1 MHSKVNQL
9 MQDTLTKK
17 IFDVDEVRKDF
28 PILSR
33 EVGGNPL
40 VYLDNAATSQ
50 KPQSVI
56 NAINDYYSYYNANI
70 HRGVYYISIKAS
82 EAYENAKIKV
92 KEFINASS
100 EREVV
105 FTRGATEAINL
116 IAYSYGLENVNE
128 GDEIIISEMEHHA
141 NIVPWQVLCEKK
153 KAVLKV
159 IPVNDSG
166 ELLLDEYKKLLSDK
180 TKIVAVCQISNTLG
194 TINPVKEIIRLAKDK
209 NKEIAVVIDGAQAIH
224 HTKVDV
230 RDLGADFYVFSSH
243 KMYGPMGIGVLYGR
257 AELLE
262 AMPPYQTGGDMISS
276 VSFKGTTYNDIPMK
290 FEAGTPN
297 VEGAVGLAAAIDY
310 IGDIGF
316 EAIHRQETE
325 LLEYAAGLLE
335 EIKGLKIIGTAKEKT
350 GVISF
355 IVDGLNALDIGIML
369 DTYGVAVRTG
379 QHCTEP
385 LMERFGIPGT
395 VRVSFAFYNTK
406 AEIDIFVNALKKA
419 IKILS

>member
-28 PILSR
+28 PILNR

-56 NAINDYYSYYNANI
+56 NAINDYYSCYNANI
-70 HRGVYYISIKAS
+70 HRGVYSISIKAS

-257 AELLE
+257 TELLE

-297 VEGAVGLAAAIDY
+297 VEGAVGLASAIDY
-310 IGDIGF
+310 IRDIGF

-325 LLEYAAGLLE
+325 LLAYAAGLLE
-335 EIKGLKIIGTAKEKT
+335 EIKGLKIIGTAEEKT

-369 DTYGVAVRTG
+369 DTNGVAVRTG

>member
-1 MHSKVNQL
+1 
-9 MQDTLTKK
+9 MQDTLTNK

-33 EVGGNPL
+33 EIEGKPL

-50 KPQSVI
+50 KPESVI
-56 NAINDYYSYYNANI
+56 NAISDYYSNYNANI
-70 HRGVYYISIKAS
+70 HRGVYSISIKAS
-82 EAYENAKIKV
+82 EAYENAKIKA
-92 KEFINASS
+92 KEFINAGS
-100 EREVV
+100 EREIV

-116 IAYSYGLENVNE
+116 IAYSYGLENVKT

-153 KAVLKV
+153 NAVLKV
-159 IPVNDSG
+159 IPVNNNG
-166 ELLLDEYKKLLSDK
+166 ELLIDEYKKLLSDK

-194 TINPVKEIIRLAKDK
+194 TINPVKEIVRLAKEK
-209 NKEIAVVIDGAQAIH
+209 NQDIAVVIDGAQAIH
-224 HTKVDV
+224 HTNVDV
-230 RDLGADFYVFSSH
+230 REIGADFYVFSSH

-276 VSFKGTTYNDIPMK
+276 VSFKGTAYNDIPMK

-297 VEGAVGLAAAIDY
+297 VEGAVGLTAAIDY
-310 IGDIGF
+310 INAIGF
-316 EAIHRQETE
+316 DEIHKQETE
-325 LLEYAAGLLE
+325 LLEYATEQLDL
-335 EIKGLKIIGTAKEKT
+335 IKGLRIIGTAKEKT

-355 IVDGLNALDIGIML
+355 VVEGLNALDIGIML
-369 DTYGVAVRTG
+369 DTSGVAVRTG

-406 AEIDIFVNALKKA
+406 AEIDVFINALKKT
-419 IKILS
+419 IEILK

>member
-1 MHSKVNQL
+1 
-9 MQDTLTKK
+9 MQDILTKK

-33 EVGGNPL
+33 EVDGKPL

-56 NAINDYYSYYNANI
+56 NAISDYYSNYNANI
-70 HRGVYYISIKAS
+70 HRGVYSISIKAS

-92 KEFINASS
+92 KDFINAAS
-100 EREVV
+100 EREIV
-105 FTRGATEAINL
+105 FTRGTTEAINL
-116 IAYSYGLENVNE
+116 IAYSYGLENVNA
-128 GDEIIISEMEHHA
+128 GDEVIISEMEHHA

-153 KAVLKV
+153 NAVLKV
-159 IPVNDSG
+159 IPVNDNG
-166 ELLLDEYKKLLSDK
+166 ELLIDEYKKLLSDK
-180 TKIVAVCQISNTLG
+180 TKIVAIGHISNSLG
-194 TINPVKEIIRLAKDK
+194 TINPVKEIIRLAKEKSKD
-209 NKEIAVVIDGAQAIH
+209 IAVVVDGAQAIH

-257 AELLE
+257 SELLE

-276 VSFKGTTYNDIPMK
+276 VSFGGTTFNDIPVK

-297 VEGAVGLAAAIDY
+297 VEGAVGLTAAIDY
-310 IGDIGF
+310 INTIGF

-325 LLEYAAGLLE
+325 LLEYATSQLE
-335 EIKGLKIIGTAKEKT
+335 EINGLRIIGTAKDKT

-355 IVDGLNALDIGIML
+355 VVEGINALDIGIML
-369 DTYGVAVRTG
+369 DTNGVAVRTG

-385 LMERFGIPGT
+385 LMERFRIPGT
-395 VRVSFAFYNTK
+395 VRASFAFYNTK
-406 AEIDIFVNALKKA
+406 EEVDVFVNALKKV
-419 IKILS
+419 IEILK

>member
-1 MHSKVNQL
+1 
-9 MQDTLTKK
+9 MQETLTKK

-33 EVGGNPL
+33 EVDGKPL

-50 KPQSVI
+50 KPHSVI
-56 NAINDYYSYYNANI
+56 NAISDYYSNYNANI
-70 HRGVYYISIKAS
+70 HRGVYSISIKAS
-82 EAYENAKIKV
+82 EAYENAKLKV
-92 KEFINASS
+92 KEFINVAS
-100 EREVV
+100 EREIV

-128 GDEIIISEMEHHA
+128 GDEVIISEMEHHA

-159 IPVNDSG
+159 IPVNNNG
-166 ELLLDEYKKLLSDK
+166 ELLIDEYKKLLSDK

-194 TINPVKEIIRLAKDK
+194 TINPVKEIVRLAKEK
-209 NKEIAVVIDGAQAIH
+209 NKDIAVVIDGAQAIH

-230 RDLGADFYVFSSH
+230 RDMGADFYVFSSH

-257 AELLE
+257 AGLLE

-310 IGDIGF
+310 IKAIGF
-316 EAIHRQETE
+316 DEIHKQETE
-325 LLEYAAGLLE
+325 LLEYATGLLE
-335 EIKGLKIIGTAKEKT
+335 EIKGLRIIGTAKEKT
-350 GVISF
+350 GVVSF
-355 IVDGLNALDIGIML
+355 VVEGLNALDIGIML
-369 DTYGVAVRTG
+369 DTNGVAVRTG

-385 LMERFGIPGT
+385 LMEKFGIPGT

-419 IKILS
+419 IEILK

>member
-1 MHSKVNQL
+1 
-9 MQDTLTKK
+9 MQDTLTNK

-33 EVGGNPL
+33 EIEGKPL

-50 KPQSVI
+50 KPESVI
-56 NAINDYYSYYNANI
+56 NAISDYYSNYNANI
-70 HRGVYYISIKAS
+70 HRGVYSISIKAS
-82 EAYENAKIKV
+82 EAYENAKIKA
-92 KEFINASS
+92 KEFINAGS
-100 EREVV
+100 EREIV

-116 IAYSYGLENVNE
+116 IAYSYGLENVKT

-153 KAVLKV
+153 NAVLKV
-159 IPVNDSG
+159 IPVNNNG
-166 ELLLDEYKKLLSDK
+166 ELLIDEYKKLLSDK

-194 TINPVKEIIRLAKDK
+194 TINPVKEIVRLAKEK
-209 NKEIAVVIDGAQAIH
+209 NQDIAVVIDGAQAIH
-224 HTKVDV
+224 HTNVDV
-230 RDLGADFYVFSSH
+230 REIGADFYVFSSH

-276 VSFKGTTYNDIPMK
+276 VSFKGTAYNDIPMK

-297 VEGAVGLAAAIDY
+297 VEGAVGLTAAIDY
-310 IGDIGF
+310 INAIGF
-316 EAIHRQETE
+316 DEIHKQETE
-325 LLEYAAGLLE
+325 LLEYATEQLDL
-335 EIKGLKIIGTAKEKT
+335 IKGSRIIGTAKEKT

-355 IVDGLNALDIGIML
+355 VVEGLNALDIGIML
-369 DTYGVAVRTG
+369 DTSGVAVRTG

-406 AEIDIFVNALKKA
+406 AEIDVFINALKKT
-419 IKILS
+419 IEILK

>member
-28 PILSR
+28 PILNR

-56 NAINDYYSYYNANI
+56 NAINDYYSCYNANI
-70 HRGVYYISIKAS
+70 HRGVYSISIKAS

-297 VEGAVGLAAAIDY
+297 VEGAVGLASAIDY
-310 IGDIGF
+310 IRDIGF

-325 LLEYAAGLLE
+325 LLAYAAGLLE
-335 EIKGLKIIGTAKEKT
+335 EIKGLKIIGTAEEKT

-369 DTYGVAVRTG
+369 DTNGVAVRTG

>member
-1 MHSKVNQL
+1 
-9 MQDTLTKK
+9 MQETLTKK

-28 PILSR
+28 SILNR
-33 EVGGNPL
+33 NVDGKPL

-56 NAINDYYSYYNANI
+56 DAISDYYSRYNANI
-70 HRGVYYISIKAS
+70 HRGVYSISIKAS
-82 EAYENAKIKV
+82 EAYEDAKIKV

-100 EREVV
+100 EREIV
-105 FTRGATEAINL
+105 FARGTTEAINL

-153 KAVLKV
+153 SAVLKV
-159 IPVNDSG
+159 IPVNDNG
-166 ELLLDEYKKLLSDK
+166 ELLISAYKMLLSDK

-194 TINPVKEIIRLAKDK
+194 TINPVKEIVRLAKEK
-209 NKEIAVVIDGAQAIH
+209 NKNIAVIVDGAQTIH

-230 RDLGADFYVFSSH
+230 RDIGADFYVFSSH

-262 AMPPYQTGGDMISS
+262 AMPPYQTGGDMIST

-310 IGDIGF
+310 INELGF
-316 EAIHRQETE
+316 EAIHKQETE
-325 LLEYAAGLLE
+325 LLEYATGLLE

-355 IVDGLNALDIGIML
+355 VVEGLNALDIGIML
-369 DTYGVAVRTG
+369 DTSGVAVRTG

-385 LMERFGIPGT
+385 LMDRFGIPGT

-406 AEIDIFVNALKKA
+406 AEIDVFINALKKA
-419 IKILS
+419 IEILS

>member
-1 MHSKVNQL
+1 

-33 EVGGNPL
+33 EVDGKPL

-56 NAINDYYSYYNANI
+56 NAISDYYSNYNANI
-70 HRGVYYISIKAS
+70 HRGVYSISIKAS

-100 EREVV
+100 EREII
-105 FTRGATEAINL
+105 FTRGTTEAINL

-141 NIVPWQVLCEKK
+141 NIVPWQVLSEKR
-153 KAVLKV
+153 KAILKV

-166 ELLLDEYKKLLSDK
+166 ELLIDEYKKLLSDK
-180 TKIVAVCQISNTLG
+180 TKIVAIGHISNSLG
-194 TINPVKEIIRLAKDK
+194 TINPVKEIIRLAKEKSKD
-209 NKEIAVVIDGAQAIH
+209 IAVVVDGAQAIH

-230 RDLGADFYVFSSH
+230 RDMGADFYVFSSH

-257 AELLE
+257 SELLE
-262 AMPPYQTGGDMISS
+262 AMPPYQTGGDMIST
-276 VSFKGTTYNDIPMK
+276 VNFKGTTYNDIPMK

-297 VEGAVGLAAAIDY
+297 VEGAVGLTAAMDY
-310 IGDIGF
+310 INAIGF
-316 EAIHRQETE
+316 DDIHKQETE
-325 LLEYAAGLLE
+325 LLEYATAQLK
-335 EIKGLKIIGTAKEKT
+335 EINGLKIIGTAKEKT

-355 IVDGLNALDIGIML
+355 VVEGLNALDIGIML
-369 DTYGVAVRTG
+369 DTNGVAVRTG

-385 LMERFGIPGT
+385 LMERFSIPGT
-395 VRVSFAFYNTK
+395 VRASFAFYNTK
-406 AEIDIFVNALKKA
+406 EEIDVFINALKKA
-419 IKILS
+419 IEILK